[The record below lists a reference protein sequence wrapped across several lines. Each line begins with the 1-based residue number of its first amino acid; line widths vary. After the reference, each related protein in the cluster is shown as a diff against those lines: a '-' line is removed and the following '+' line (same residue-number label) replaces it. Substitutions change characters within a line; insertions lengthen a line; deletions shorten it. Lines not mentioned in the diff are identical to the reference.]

1 MKKYLVAVIYVLMV
15 SGCMEIFYAP
25 HYRIK
30 IAVKTLSSVESQIN
44 LGDSKQNVLR
54 ILQPTQAI
62 LTTDLSKI
70 PDRYKKEGVLV
81 EIHYMRSGWQPDG
94 LKTDDEF
101 TPYVFND
108 NKLVGVG
115 WRVLGILSPQD
126 QVPLKT
132 IVVKNI
138 VVY

>member
-1 MKKYLVAVIYVLMV
+1 MNFIVIMVINVLMV
-15 SGCMEIFYAP
+15 SGCMETFYTP
-25 HYRIK
+25 GNRIK
-30 IAVKTLSSVESQIN
+30 IAIKKHHTVESLIN

-54 ILQPTQAI
+54 ILQPTQEI
-62 LTTDLSKI
+62 LTPDLSKV
-70 PDRYKKEGVLV
+70 PDRYTKQGVLV
-81 EIHYMRSGWQPDG
+81 DIRYMRSGWYPDG

-115 WRVLGILSPQD
+115 WRVLGVGSLINQASPT
-126 QVPLKT
+126 T
-132 IVVKNI
+132 IVDMVD